1 MPRLSKTSCSV
12 KSPPTT
18 ATMPTFVKKLAEIEK
33 CEAEPP
39 RMCSFFPKGV
49 STSSYATDP
58 TTKRDM
64 CVLVFGFGFLLLFWS
79 LERLQLL
86 TCLFRELAF
95 GIVFDQLVEIV
106 DAHLAKLL
114 RRQRLLFTTV
124 EADVLLGFLFTF
136 VL

>member
-1 MPRLSKTSCSV
+1 MSRVPMPRLSKTSCSV

-39 RMCSFFPKGV
+39 SMCSFFPKGV

-64 CVLVFGFGFLLLFWS
+64 CVLVFGFGFLLLFRGF
-79 LERLQLL
+79 ERSQFLAGLL
-86 TCLFRELAF
+86 RELAL
-95 GIVFDQLVEIV
+95 GIVFD
-106 DAHLAKLL
+106 
-114 RRQRLLFTTV
+114 
-124 EADVLLGFLFTF
+124 
-136 VL
+136 